1 MEYTETYISESEV
14 HRPKFHIGQ
23 SYKPDFG
30 AWLSLRWL
38 YSITATDGRLY
49 SITATDG
56 KVWQHVVFYL
66 LFTLLLSPLA
76 LTLDLLGILIYGLF
90 LLAKK
95 FLEGLFAAVFAVCQ
109 KAIGIAAMIAAAVGT
124 ILIIYFKWDVIT
136 DFIKGLFG

>member
-1 MEYTETYISESEV
+1 MEYTETYISESEI

-38 YSITATDGRLY
+38 YSITATDG
-49 SITATDG
+49 

-66 LFTLLLSPLA
+66 FFTLLLSPLA

>member
-1 MEYTETYISESEV
+1 MEYTETYISESEI

-30 AWLSLRWL
+30 AWLALRWL
-38 YSITATDGRLY
+38 YSITATDG
-49 SITATDG
+49 
-56 KVWQHVVFYL
+56 KVWHHVIFYL
-66 LFTLLLSPLA
+66 FFTLLLSPLA
-76 LTLDLLGILIYGLF
+76 LTLDLMGILIYGLF

-95 FLEGLFAAVFAVCQ
+95 FLEGLFAAVFAICQ

>member
-1 MEYTETYISESEV
+1 MTPNYTETYISESEI

-38 YSITATDGRLY
+38 YSITATDG
-49 SITATDG
+49 
-56 KVWQHVVFYL
+56 KVWQHVIFYL
-66 LFTLLLSPLA
+66 FFTLLLSPLA

>member
-1 MEYTETYISESEV
+1 MTPNYTETYISESEV
-14 HRPKFHIGQ
+14 NRPKFHIGQ

-38 YSITATDGRLY
+38 YSITATDG
-49 SITATDG
+49 
-56 KVWQHVVFYL
+56 KVWQHVIFYL

-95 FLEGLFAAVFAVCQ
+95 FLEGLIAAVFAACQ

>member
-38 YSITATDGRLY
+38 YSITATDG
-49 SITATDG
+49 

-76 LTLDLLGILIYGLF
+76 LTLDLLVILIYGLF

>member
-1 MEYTETYISESEV
+1 MEYTETYISESEI

-38 YSITATDGRLY
+38 YSITATDG
-49 SITATDG
+49 

-66 LFTLLLSPLA
+66 FFTLLLSPLA

-136 DFIKGLFG
+136 DFI

>member
-1 MEYTETYISESEV
+1 MEYTETYISESEI

-30 AWLSLRWL
+30 AWVALRW
-38 YSITATDGRLY
+38 LY

-56 KVWQHVVFYL
+56 KVWQHVIFYL
-66 LFTLLLSPLA
+66 FFTLLLSPLA
-76 LTLDLLGILIYGLF
+76 LTLDLWGILIYGLF

>member
-30 AWLSLRWL
+30 AWLALRW
-38 YSITATDGRLY
+38 LY

-56 KVWQHVVFYL
+56 KVWQHVIFYL
-66 LFTLLLSPLA
+66 FFTLLLSPLA

>member
-1 MEYTETYISESEV
+1 MEYTETYISESEI

-38 YSITATDGRLY
+38 YSITATDG
-49 SITATDG
+49 
-56 KVWQHVVFYL
+56 KVWQHVIFYL
-66 LFTLLLSPLA
+66 FFTLLLSPLA
-76 LTLDLLGILIYGLF
+76 LTLDLMGILIYGLF

-95 FLEGLFAAVFAVCQ
+95 FLEGLFAAVFAICQ

>member
-1 MEYTETYISESEV
+1 MEYTETYISESEI

-30 AWLSLRWL
+30 AWLALRW
-38 YSITATDGRLY
+38 LY

>member
-1 MEYTETYISESEV
+1 MNAETYTETYISESEI

-38 YSITATDGRLY
+38 YSITATDG
-49 SITATDG
+49 
-56 KVWQHVVFYL
+56 KVWQHVIFYL

-95 FLEGLFAAVFAVCQ
+95 FLEGVFAAVFAVCQ

>member
-1 MEYTETYISESEV
+1 MEYTETYISESEI

-38 YSITATDGRLY
+38 YSITATDG
-49 SITATDG
+49 
-56 KVWQHVVFYL
+56 KVWQHVIFYL

>member
-1 MEYTETYISESEV
+1 MTNYTETYISESEI

-38 YSITATDGRLY
+38 YSITATDG
-49 SITATDG
+49 
-56 KVWQHVVFYL
+56 KVWQHVIFYL

>member
-1 MEYTETYISESEV
+1 MEYTETYISESEI

-38 YSITATDGRLY
+38 YSITATDG
-49 SITATDG
+49 
-56 KVWQHVVFYL
+56 KVWQHVIFYL
-66 LFTLLLSPLA
+66 FFTLLLSPLA

>member
-14 HRPKFHIGQ
+14 NRPKFHIGQ

-38 YSITATDGRLY
+38 YSITATDG
-49 SITATDG
+49 
-56 KVWQHVVFYL
+56 KVWQHVIFYL
-66 LFTLLLSPLA
+66 FFTLLLSPLA
-76 LTLDLLGILIYGLF
+76 LTLDLMGILIYGLF

>member
-1 MEYTETYISESEV
+1 MEYTETYISESEI

-30 AWLSLRWL
+30 AWLSLRW
-38 YSITATDGRLY
+38 LY